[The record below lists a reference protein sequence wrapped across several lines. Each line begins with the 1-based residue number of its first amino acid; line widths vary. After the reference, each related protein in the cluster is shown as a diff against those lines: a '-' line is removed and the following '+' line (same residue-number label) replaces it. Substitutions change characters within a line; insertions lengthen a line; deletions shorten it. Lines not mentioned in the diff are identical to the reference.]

1 MDTTSPANRPLTA
14 TIGND
19 SLHADCGSLFGLA
32 GKDISRGAAR
42 QAINGGAGSDRLSG
56 DRGNDLLVGRSG
68 NG

>member
-42 QAINGGAGSDRLSG
+42 HGKRIGQYR
-56 DRGNDLLVGRSG
+56 
-68 NG
+68 